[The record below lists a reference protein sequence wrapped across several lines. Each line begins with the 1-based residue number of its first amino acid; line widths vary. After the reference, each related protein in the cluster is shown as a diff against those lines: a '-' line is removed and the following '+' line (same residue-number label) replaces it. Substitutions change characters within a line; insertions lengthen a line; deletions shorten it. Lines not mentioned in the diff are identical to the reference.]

1 MRQNL
6 KALILVWFSITCTMA
21 QQSKTGKAEVTGKVI
36 ENVTNESLPFASVVL
51 KDATQQLVEGVITNE
66 EGVYTI
72 LDIPVGNY
80 NLEVTYTGFK
90 GHSQP
95 LEIKENRQKIN
106 LKPILL
112 LEETVSLDEVK
123 ITTEVSQVSLRL
135 DKKVFK
141 VGKDIL
147 SQSGSVTDVL
157 GNVPSVAVDPSG
169 TVQLRGNA
177 NVTILING
185 RRSGLTSA
193 QALEQIPSDNVDRV
207 EVITTPSAR
216 YDASGSA
223 GIINIILKKNTKG
236 GLTGQLRGVVGTPDD
251 YRLYGSFSYKA
262 EKFNFFAN
270 AGIRYTD
277 YEGEYTKQQRSIRNN
292 TTVYLDQRE
301 DQDRHDDGKLIYVGA
316 DYYLNKNNSIT
327 AAFFRNQTEDTD
339 ETKLSYGYTSA
350 TTAIDSIL
358 TTLGNSKEKR
368 SYNQLEM
375 NYTKTF
381 AKEGRKLTFDLQYDF
396 WDSTK
401 KWNVR
406 TQKETPIMTPISN
419 LRTKSTNKNNDIVL
433 QSDLVTPFGEK
444 TKLEIGAKFENRHV
458 TDGFIAEELVNDDY
472 QLLDN
477 LDNEIAYDERIIGG
491 YVQYG
496 SKIGKFSYL
505 LGLRIEDTNIKI
517 KDEEGSF
524 NNTNTFTNL
533 FPTLNLGYAIGE
545 NTNFQLS
552 YSKRI
557 NRPSLWQL
565 NPFSELED
573 FNARFF
579 GNPTLKSAFTD
590 AVELSLLQK
599 GTKFTINPS
608 IYYSYTTDDTQWY
621 TTQNDD
627 GVFVSTIINLDL
639 EKRYGFELSASYNP
653 LKWLSFNGDFNAYRF
668 DQEGIAGTQKLDFSD
683 ETWQTSLSTRI
694 KLKHGISI
702 QSRFNHQGERG
713 NAQSKRKSIS
723 YLNLGASKKL
733 FKNRGNLIFNVSNVF
748 DSRKTREEITGTDFF
763 VNQMRSRNGARW
775 SLSFVYKFNG
785 KSGHKTRR
793 VQRSNRN

>member
-6 KALILVWFSITCTMA
+6 KALILVWFSITYTMA

-36 ENVTNESLPFASVVL
+36 ENVTNEGLPFASVVL
-51 KDATQQLVEGVITNE
+51 KDATQQLIEGVITNE
-66 EGVYTI
+66 EGVYI
-72 LDIPVGNY
+72 IMDIPVGNY

-90 GHSQP
+90 AHSQP
-95 LEIKENRQKIN
+95 LEIKETRQKIN

-193 QALEQIPSDNVDRV
+193 QALEQIPSDNVDRI

-236 GLTGQLRGVVGTPDD
+236 GLTGQLRAVVGTPDD

-262 EKFNFFAN
+262 QKFNFFAN

-316 DYYLNKNNSIT
+316 DYYLNKNNAIT
-327 AAFFRNQTEDTD
+327 AAFYRNQTEDTD
-339 ETKLSYGYTSA
+339 ETLLSYGYTSA

-406 TQKETPIMTPISN
+406 TQKETPVMTPISN
-419 LRTKSTNKNNDIVL
+419 LGTRSTNKNNDIVL
-433 QSDLVTPFGEK
+433 QSDFVTPFGET

-458 TDGFIAEELVNDDY
+458 TDGFIAEELVNDNY

-524 NNTNTFTNL
+524 NNTNAFTNL

-545 NTNFQLS
+545 NTNFQVS

-573 FNARFF
+573 FNTRFF
-579 GNPTLKSAFTD
+579 GNPALKSAFTD
-590 AVELSLLQK
+590 AVEVSLLQK

-608 IYYSYTTDDTQWY
+608 VYYSYTTDDTQWY

-627 GVFVSTIINLDL
+627 GIFVSTIINLDL
-639 EKRYGFELSASYNP
+639 EKRYGFELSASYKP

-668 DQEGIAGTQKLDFSD
+668 SQEGIAGTQKLDFSD

-694 KLKHGISI
+694 RLKHGISI
-702 QSRFNHQGERG
+702 QSRFNYQGERG

-733 FKNRGNLIFNVSNVF
+733 FKNKANLIFNVSNVF

>member
-6 KALILVWFSITCTMA
+6 KALILVWFSITYTVA
-21 QQSKTGKAEVTGKVI
+21 QQSKIGKAEVTGKII
-36 ENVTNESLPFASVVL
+36 ENATNEALPFASVIL
-51 KDATQQLVEGVITNE
+51 KDAIQQLVEGVITNE
-66 EGVYTI
+66 DGVYTI
-72 LDIPVGNY
+72 MDIPVGNY
-80 NLEVTYTGFK
+80 SLEVTYTGFK
-90 GHSQP
+90 AYSQP
-95 LEIKENRQKIN
+95 LEIKETRQKIN

-112 LEETVSLDEVK
+112 LEETVSLDEVR
-123 ITTEVSQVSLRL
+123 ITTETSQVSLRL

-236 GLTGQLRGVVGTPDD
+236 GLTGQLRTVVGTPDD

-327 AAFFRNQTEDTD
+327 AAFYRNQTEDTD
-339 ETKLSYGYTSA
+339 KTILTYGYTSA

-381 AKEGRKLTFDLQYDF
+381 AKEGKKLTFDLQYDF

-406 TQKETPIMTPISN
+406 TQKEIPIMTPISN
-419 LRTKSTNKNNDIVL
+419 LRTKSTNNNNDIVL
-433 QSDLVTPFGEK
+433 QSDFVTPFGENA
-444 TKLEIGAKFENRHV
+444 KLEIGAKFENRHV
-458 TDGFIAEELVNDDY
+458 TDGFIAEELVNGNY

-477 LDNEIAYDERIIGG
+477 LDNQIAYDEQIIGG

-496 SKIGKFSYL
+496 SKISKFSYL
-505 LGLRIEDTNIKI
+505 LGLRIEDTYIRI
-517 KDEEGSF
+517 KDKEGSF

-545 NTNFQLS
+545 NTNIQLS

-565 NPFSELED
+565 NPFPELED

-599 GTKFTINPS
+599 GTKFTITPS

-621 TTQNDD
+621 TNQNDD

-683 ETWQTSLSTRI
+683 QTWQTSLSTRI

-702 QSRFNHQGERG
+702 QSRFNHHGERG

-723 YLNLGASKKL
+723 YVNLGASKKL
-733 FKNRGNLIFNVSNVF
+733 FKNRGDLIFNVSNVF
-748 DSRKTREEITGTDFF
+748 DSRKTRQEITGTDFF
-763 VNQMRSRNGARW
+763 VNQMSSRNGARW

-793 VQRSNRN
+793 VQQSNRN